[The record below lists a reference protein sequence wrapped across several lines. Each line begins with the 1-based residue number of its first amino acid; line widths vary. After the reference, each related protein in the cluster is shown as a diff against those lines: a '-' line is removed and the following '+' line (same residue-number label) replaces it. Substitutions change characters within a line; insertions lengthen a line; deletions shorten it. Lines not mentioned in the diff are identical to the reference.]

1 MKGSS
6 KTELYVLI
14 EKMLQIHITE
24 EGHSDI
30 CCRNCAGRLVTVE
43 KSLSKFK
50 DSYELTRSQLK
61 RSHGHTSVKRMSK
74 DTGGQS
80 KRQLKFADSEDTT
93 SQDEKVH
100 VIICISFYQTVM
112 RFLHLLTDK
121 MTCFELAFII
131 LSRLT
136 GKPTMWFLNCSDTN

>member
-14 EKMLQIHITE
+14 EKLLQIHITE
-24 EGHSDI
+24 EDHSDI

-50 DSYELTRSQLK
+50 DSYELTRAQLQ
-61 RSHGHTSVKRMSK
+61 RSHGHASVKRMSK

-80 KRQLKFADSEDTT
+80 KRRLEFACAEETASCQGEN
-93 SQDEKVH
+93 E
-100 VIICISFYQTVM
+100 VI
-112 RFLHLLTDK
+112 K
-121 MTCFELAFII
+121 I
-131 LSRLT
+131 L
-136 GKPTMWFLNCSDTN
+136 

>member
-1 MKGSS
+1 MRGSS

-14 EKMLQIHITE
+14 EKLLQIHITE

-43 KSLSKFK
+43 KTLSKFK
-50 DSYELTRSQLK
+50 DSYESTRQQLQ

-80 KRQLKFADSEDTT
+80 KRKLKFVDDVKFTEETATGQVEN
-93 SQDEKVH
+93 E
-100 VIICISFYQTVM
+100 VIIISF
-112 RFLHLLTDK
+112 
-121 MTCFELAFII
+121 
-131 LSRLT
+131 
-136 GKPTMWFLNCSDTN
+136 